1 MRALRLV
8 AASVATAAALLAPAA
23 AHAALTWKPCTPA
36 GFQCGS
42 VAVPLDRSGATPG
55 TVTLAAT
62 RVPAATNPARTAVV
76 ALAGGPGQA
85 ALPLAPDFAE
95 VLGAG
100 LATRDLLVFDQR
112 GTGAS
117 GSLQCSALETGAG
130 SLTSAVQRCADQL
143 GPARAFFTTAQ
154 SVQDLESLRVE
165 AGYDKLVLFGVSY
178 GTKVAEDYA
187 AAYPG
192 NVAGLVLDS
201 VVPPEGQDALRRS
214 TFKAVPRVLGE
225 LCAGGACR
233 GITPDATADL
243 GKVVARLRR
252 HSIRGPV
259 YDGHGRR
266 YTAHLTQSG
275 LSSILLAGDLNP
287 TLRAELPGSLRAA
300 LAGDVKPLLRLSARS
315 AGLENRARLASENR
329 ARPASADR
337 ARVASADRAQL
348 PSESADSDALFLAT
362 TCEDSATMPWTR
374 GAPLR
379 QRRRE
384 AVGAAKALPAADF
397 APFSPAVALD
407 QYPDICLGY
416 PVASPPPAPIG
427 ALPAVPTL
435 ILDGQ
440 ADLRTPVEN
449 AQALQARIPGAQLVT
464 VPYAGHSVT
473 GADASGCAASAIAAF
488 FAGRAAG
495 PCPASP
501 NPFAPT
507 PRPPASLAKVAPYR
521 PVAGTAGRTVE
532 AVRDTINDGSRQVVG
547 ETLALGARPTAVG
560 GLRGGSLRVS
570 SAGTLRFARY
580 EYVPGVTLTGS
591 VPDHGTAVLHV
602 GGAKAARGTLRISRS
617 GAVSGTLH
625 GHRVHARFRSASAA
639 GAHRAVPYT
648 QAEALRR
655 GRLVRGLG

>member
-1 MRALRLV
+1 MRALRLL

-23 AHAALTWKPCTPA
+23 AHAALAWKACTPT
-36 GFQCGS
+36 GFQCAS
-42 VAVPLDRSGATPG
+42 LAVPLDRSGATPG

-62 RVPAATNPARTAVV
+62 RVPAASNPTRTAVV

-85 ALPLAPDFAE
+85 ALPLAPDFAQ
-95 VLGAG
+95 VLAAG

-117 GSLQCSALETGAG
+117 GSLQCSALKTGAG
-130 SLTSAVQRCADQL
+130 SLTSAVQRCADQI

-154 SVQDLESLRVE
+154 SVQDLEALRVE

-192 NVAGLVLDS
+192 NTAGLVLDS

-214 TFKAVPRVLGE
+214 TFKAVPRVLGD
-225 LCAGGACR
+225 LCAGSACR
-233 GITPDATADL
+233 GITRDATADL
-243 GKVVARLRR
+243 AKVVARLRR

-315 AGLENRARLASENR
+315 AGLENRAQLRR
-329 ARPASADR
+329 GDR
-337 ARVASADRAQL
+337 AQLSPGDRAQL
-348 PSESADSDALFLAT
+348 PSASADSDALFLAT

-374 GAPLR
+374 GAPLS

-427 ALPAVPTL
+427 PLPAVPTL

-464 VPYAGHSVT
+464 VPYTGHSVT

-547 ETLALGARPTAVG
+547 ETLALGTRPAAVG

-591 VPDHGTAVLHV
+591 VPDQRTAVLHV

-617 GAVSGTLH
+617 GAVTGTLR

-639 GAHRAVPYT
+639 GVHRAVPYT